1 MGKITI
7 SYDLNSICKLRG
19 NLTKT
24 QMYLSYNVTLTLLSL
39 LRVPM

>member
-7 SYDLNSICKLRG
+7 SYDLNCICKLRG

-24 QMYLSYNVTLTLLSL
+24 QMTLTLLSL